1 MRNNLRIYRA
11 IENITQEEL
20 ANELGVSRQT
30 IVAIEND
37 KYNPS
42 LELAFKIAHKF
53 DVKIE
58 DIFISEI
65 WIKTKNRI

>member
-42 LELAFKIAHKF
+42 LELGFKIAQKF

-65 WIKTKNRI
+65 

>member
-42 LELAFKIAHKF
+42 LELAFKIARKF

-65 WIKTKNRI
+65 

>member
-11 IENITQEEL
+11 IENITQQEL
-20 ANELGVSRQT
+20 AEELGVSRQT

-42 LELAFKIAHKF
+42 LELAIKIAHRF

-65 WIKTKNRI
+65 